1 MADVKATV
9 DVDQPVSTV
18 YNQWTQ
24 FEEFP
29 RFMDGVESVVQEDD
43 TTLVWRARIA
53 GIERTWRSRIT
64 EQEPDRS
71 IAWMSTEGTR
81 NNGRVTFEPLGATMT
96 RVHLALDIEPD
107 DLVEKAGDALGLI
120 DRRAQGDLDRF
131 RDFIEARSTETGA
144 WRGEVRDGDVE
155 TS

>member
-1 MADVKATV
+1 MTDVQATV
-9 DVDQPVSTV
+9 DVNQPVRTV

-29 RFMDGVESVVQEDD
+29 RFMEGVESVVQEDD
-43 TTLVWRARIA
+43 ATLVWRAQIA

-64 EQEPDRS
+64 EQEPDHS

-81 NNGRVTFEPLGATMT
+81 NNGRVTFESLGPEMT
-96 RVHLALDIEPD
+96 RVNLALDIDPD
-107 DLVEKAGDALGLI
+107 DMIEKAGDALGII

-131 RDFIEARSTETGA
+131 REFIEARSTETGA
-144 WRGEVRDGDVE
+144 WRGEIRDGNVE
-155 TS
+155 PS

>member
-1 MADVKATV
+1 MTDVKATV
-9 DVDQPVSTV
+9 DVNQPVTTV

-29 RFMDGVESVVQEDD
+29 RFMEGVESVVQEDD
-43 TTLVWRARIA
+43 ATLVWRAQVA

-64 EQEPDRS
+64 EQEPDQS

-81 NNGRVTFEPLGATMT
+81 NNGRVTFESLGPQMT
-96 RVHLALDIEPD
+96 RVKLALDIEPD
-107 DLVEKAGDALGLI
+107 DLVEKVGDALGII

-131 RDFIEARSTETGA
+131 RDFIEARSAETGA
-144 WRGEVRDGDVE
+144 WRGEIRDGNVE

>member
-1 MADVKATV
+1 MTDVKATV
-9 DVDQPVSTV
+9 DVNQPVTTV

-29 RFMDGVESVVQEDD
+29 RFMEGVESVVQEDD
-43 TTLVWRARIA
+43 ATLVWRAQVA

-64 EQEPDRS
+64 EQEPDQT

-81 NNGRVTFEPLGATMT
+81 NNGRVTFESLGPEMT
-96 RVHLALDIEPD
+96 RVRLALDIEPD
-107 DLVEKAGDALGLI
+107 DLVEKVGDALGII

-131 RDFIEARSTETGA
+131 RDFIEARSAETGA
-144 WRGEVRDGDVE
+144 WRGEIRDGNVE
-155 TS
+155 DS

>member
-1 MADVKATV
+1 VTDVKATV
-9 DVDQPVSTV
+9 DVNQPVTTV

-29 RFMDGVESVVQEDD
+29 RFMEGVESVVQEDD
-43 TTLVWRARIA
+43 ATLVWRAQVA

-64 EQEPDRS
+64 EQEPDQS

-81 NNGRVTFEPLGATMT
+81 NNGRVTFESLGPQMT
-96 RVHLALDIEPD
+96 RVKLALDIEPD
-107 DLVEKAGDALGLI
+107 DLVEKVGDALGII

-131 RDFIEARSTETGA
+131 RDFIEARSAETGA
-144 WRGEVRDGDVE
+144 WRGEIRDGNVE